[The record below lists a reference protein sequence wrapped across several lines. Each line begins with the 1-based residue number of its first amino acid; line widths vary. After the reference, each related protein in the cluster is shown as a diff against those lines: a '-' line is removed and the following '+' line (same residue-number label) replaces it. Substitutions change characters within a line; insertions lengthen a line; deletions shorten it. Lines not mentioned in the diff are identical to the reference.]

1 MNLLQKIKKYP
12 FLISLLIAF
21 IHGILGSWLAKYDLN
36 PFVEFLILPYT
47 FIAGMSYFAGWGALS
62 FILVIISILF
72 ITLIIYPIVILVIKD
87 PRKNI

>member
-1 MNLLQKIKKYP
+1 MHP
-12 FLISLLIAF
+12 PISLARIPALSTIYSF
-21 IHGILGSWLAKYDLN
+21 NEFVTGKYDLN